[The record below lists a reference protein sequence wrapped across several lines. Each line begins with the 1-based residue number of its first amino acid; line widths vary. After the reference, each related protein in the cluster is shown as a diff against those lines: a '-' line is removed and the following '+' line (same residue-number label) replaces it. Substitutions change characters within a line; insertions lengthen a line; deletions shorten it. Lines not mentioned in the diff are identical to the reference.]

1 MARKKSAT
9 LTEAELRLMRVL
21 WQRGEATV
29 ADVTAAVRSPAPLA
43 YSTVLTML
51 RILEHKGYLT
61 HTQQGRAFRYRPIV
75 DQTTARRR
83 AVRHLVSRFFD
94 GSARLL
100 VLNVIEQEK
109 IDVSELRRLRKLVE
123 RSGKSR

>member
-1 MARKKSAT
+1 MARKTSPT

-21 WQRGEATV
+21 WQHGEATV
-29 ADVTAAVRSPAPLA
+29 AEVTAAVRSPAPLA

-61 HTQQGRAFRYRPIV
+61 HTQQGRAFRYRPLV
-75 DQTTARRR
+75 DQKAARRR

-123 RSGKSR
+123 RGGKSR

>member
-1 MARKKSAT
+1 MARKKSPT

-29 ADVTAAVRSPAPLA
+29 AEVAAAVRSPAPLA

-75 DQTTARRR
+75 DQPTARRR
-83 AVRHLVSRFFD
+83 AVRHLVSRFFG

-109 IDVSELRRLRKLVE
+109 IDVAELRRLRKLVE
-123 RSGKSR
+123 RGRSR

>member
-1 MARKKSAT
+1 MARKKSPT

-29 ADVTAAVRSPAPLA
+29 AEVAAAVRSPAPLA

-75 DQTTARRR
+75 DEKAARRH
-83 AVRHLVSRFFD
+83 AVRHLVSRFFG

-109 IDVSELRRLRKLVE
+109 IDVDELQRLRKLVE
-123 RSGKSR
+123 RGGRSR

>member
-1 MARKKSAT
+1 MARKRSPT

-29 ADVTAAVRSPAPLA
+29 AEVAAAVRSPAPLA

-75 DQTTARRR
+75 DQPTARRR
-83 AVRHLVSRFFD
+83 AVRYLVSRFFG

-109 IDVSELRRLRKLVE
+109 IDVAELQRLRKLVE
-123 RSGKSR
+123 RSGRSR